1 MQIAGGCLIAAV
13 VYGFALALLQR
24 QFCGVYPEFIV
35 TAGPAGF
42 GLRKT
47 SYRNIKDIQTLS
59 ERTNESEFRIETV
72 HGRMLTLTLPR
83 KYVSIFFDQVQK
95 SVKMDGL

>member
-1 MQIAGGCLIAAV
+1 MEIAAGCLVAAV

-35 TAGPAGF
+35 TSGPAGF

-47 SYRNIKDIQTLS
+47 SYRNIKDIQTVS
-59 ERTNESEFRIETV
+59 ERTNETEFRIETV
-72 HGRMLTLTLPR
+72 HGRILTLTLPR
-83 KYVSIFFDQVQK
+83 KYVSIFFDHVEK
-95 SVKMDGL
+95 SVKMDSL